1 MKSLLWKYPGKLT
14 GVAALRIVATVT
26 GTAFTLLLAELL
38 NSATQGSVSRLLLVG
53 GLVIVLVLLSQVFE
67 YVTSIQKNR
76 LLREWNVLLKSTL
89 FSRLLEKSMGN
100 FEERNSASYSNGLLT
115 DCESLE
121 QLYFSNS
128 LELLDAVAEL
138 VITSI
143 AVIWISP
150 VLFLAMIFLTLLT
163 LLLMN
168 VGNEKFQS
176 GMEKY
181 TNAREAYSVF
191 LKENLSC
198 FRLIRMFQMKEK
210 VRKAHDDACQQMEE
224 KKCRQQILM
233 AQKSCVM
240 SLTGLGSTVLIMMA
254 AAYLALKGAVS
265 VGFVLAAGQL
275 IGKITYPVTVL
286 PGIIMN
292 YKSAKPIEARLSI
305 YDAGKIREGKKEKTD
320 EIQKLVVENVTFA
333 YPNGTRNS
341 LDGVSTYFD
350 AGKKYLLVGESGSG
364 KTTLLQLLTDCFDSY
379 AGNVLIDGTELRS
392 FSEESI
398 CRKIGVMTQEVFL
411 FQDTL
416 RQNLALYGD
425 YSDEEIKDALK
436 RAGLDG
442 DGKLFPDG
450 LDTMIEENGRNFSG
464 GEKQRI
470 ALARVLLHGF
480 SWLFF
485 DEFTSNLDVHNA
497 LLVEEQL
504 LRLEGITLLTVSH
517 HLNDRIARMYDEI
530 LVLDSG
536 KIVEKGTFEELME
549 RQGEF
554 SKMMS
559 AGKASL

>member
-1 MKSLLWKYPGKLT
+1 MKPLLWKYPGKLI
-14 GVAALRIVATVT
+14 GVIALRMAATAA
-26 GTAFTLLLAELL
+26 GTAFTLMLAELL
-38 NSATQGSVSRLLLVG
+38 NSAVQGSVRRLLLIG
-53 GLVIVLVLLSQVFE
+53 GTVIVLMLLAQVFE

-76 LLREWNVLLKSTL
+76 LLREWNVLLKSIL

-150 VLFLAMIFLTLLT
+150 VLFLAMIFLTFLT

-292 YKSAKPIEARLSI
+292 YKSAKPIEERLSI

-320 EIQKLVVENVTFA
+320 NIQKLVVENVSFS
-333 YPNGTRNS
+333 YPNGSRNS
-341 LDGVSTYFD
+341 LDGVSAYFD

-392 FSEESI
+392 F

-425 YSDEEIKDALK
+425 FSDAEIKDALK

-464 GEKQRI
+464 GERQRI

-554 SKMMS
+554 SRMMS

>member
-1 MKSLLWKYPGKLT
+1 MKPLLWKYPGKLI
-14 GVAALRIVATVT
+14 GVTVLRMAATAA
-26 GTAFTLLLAELL
+26 GTAFTLMLAELL
-38 NSATQGSVSRLLLVG
+38 NSAVQGSVRRLLLNG
-53 GLVIVLVLLSQVFE
+53 GTVIVLMLLAQVFE

-89 FSRLLEKSMGN
+89 FSRLLGKSMGD

-163 LLLMN
+163 LLFMN

-181 TNAREAYSVF
+181 TNARETYSVF

-240 SLTGLGSTVLIMMA
+240 SLTGLGSTVFIMMA

-292 YKSAKPIEARLSI
+292 YKSAKPIEERLSI

-320 EIQKLVVENVTFA
+320 NIQKLVVENVTFA

-341 LDGVSTYFD
+341 LDGVSAYFD

-425 YSDEEIKDALK
+425 FSDAEIQDALK

-442 DGKLFPDG
+442 EGNLFPDG

-464 GEKQRI
+464 GERQRI

-480 SWLFF
+480 SWLLF

>member
-1 MKSLLWKYPGKLT
+1 MKPLLWKYPGKLI
-14 GVAALRIVATVT
+14 GVTVLRMAATVA
-26 GTAFTLLLAELL
+26 GTAFTLMLAELL
-38 NSATQGSVSRLLLVG
+38 NSAVQGSVRRLLLNG
-53 GLVIVLVLLSQVFE
+53 GTVIVLMLLAQVFE

-89 FSRLLEKSMGN
+89 FSRLLEKSRGN

-150 VLFLAMIFLTLLT
+150 VLFLAMIFLTFLT

-292 YKSAKPIEARLSI
+292 YKSAKPIEERLSI

-341 LDGVSTYFD
+341 LEGVSAYFD

-425 YSDEEIKDALK
+425 FSDAEIKDALK

-442 DGKLFPDG
+442 EGKLFPDG

-464 GEKQRI
+464 GERQRI

-480 SWLFF
+480 SWLLF

-517 HLNDRIARMYDEI
+517 HLNDRNARMYDEI

>member
-1 MKSLLWKYPGKLT
+1 MKPLLWKYPGKLI
-14 GVAALRIVATVT
+14 GVTVLRMAATVA
-26 GTAFTLLLAELL
+26 GTAFTLMLAELL
-38 NSATQGSVSRLLLVG
+38 NSAVQGSVRRLLVIG
-53 GLVIVLVLLSQVFE
+53 GTVIVLMLLAQVFE

-163 LLLMN
+163 LLFMN

-292 YKSAKPIEARLSI
+292 YKSAKPIEERLSI

-341 LDGVSTYFD
+341 LEGVSAYFD
-350 AGKKYLLVGESGSG
+350 TGKKYLLVGESGSG

-425 YSDEEIKDALK
+425 FSDAEIKDALK

-442 DGKLFPDG
+442 EGKLFPDG

-464 GEKQRI
+464 GERQRI

>member
-1 MKSLLWKYPGKLT
+1 MKPLLWKYPGKLI
-14 GVAALRIVATVT
+14 GVIALRMAATVA
-26 GTAFTLLLAELL
+26 GTAFTLMLAELL
-38 NSATQGSVSRLLLVG
+38 NSAVQGSVRRLLLTG
-53 GLVIVLVLLSQVFE
+53 GTVIVLMLLAQVFE
-67 YVTSIQKNR
+67 YVTSIQKKR
-76 LLREWNVLLKSTL
+76 LLREWNVLLKSIL

-128 LELLDAVAEL
+128 LELLDEVAEL

-150 VLFLAMIFLTLLT
+150 VLFLAMIFLTFLT

-168 VGNEKFQS
+168 VGIEKFQS

-292 YKSAKPIEARLSI
+292 YKSAKPIEERLSI

-320 EIQKLVVENVTFA
+320 NIQKLVVENVSFS
-333 YPNGTRNS
+333 YPNGSRNS
-341 LDGVSTYFD
+341 LDGVSAYFD

-464 GEKQRI
+464 GERQRI

>member
-1 MKSLLWKYPGKLT
+1 MKPLLWKYPGKLI
-14 GVAALRIVATVT
+14 GVTVLRMVATVT
-26 GTAFTLLLAELL
+26 GTAFTLMLAELL
-38 NSATQGSVSRLLLVG
+38 NSAVQGSVRRLLLIG
-53 GLVIVLVLLSQVFE
+53 GTVIVLMLLAQVFE
-67 YVTSIQKNR
+67 YVASIQKNR
-76 LLREWNVLLKSTL
+76 LLREWSVLLKSTL

-181 TNAREAYSVF
+181 TNARETYSVF

-240 SLTGLGSTVLIMMA
+240 SLTGLGSTVFIMMA
-254 AAYLALKGAVS
+254 AAYLALKGAVP

-292 YKSAKPIEARLSI
+292 YKSAKPIEERLSI

-320 EIQKLVVENVTFA
+320 NIQKLVVENVTFA

-341 LDGVSTYFD
+341 LDGVSAYFD

-425 YSDEEIKDALK
+425 FSDAEIQDALK

-442 DGKLFPDG
+442 EGKLFPDG

-464 GEKQRI
+464 GERQRI

-480 SWLFF
+480 SWLLF

>member
-1 MKSLLWKYPGKLT
+1 MI
-14 GVAALRIVATVT
+14 ALRTAATVA
-26 GTAFTLLLAELL
+26 GTAFTLMLAELL
-38 NSATQGSVSRLLLVG
+38 NSAVQGSV
-53 GLVIVLVLLSQVFE
+53 
-67 YVTSIQKNR
+67 K
-76 LLREWNVLLKSTL
+76 
-89 FSRLLEKSMGN
+89 
-100 FEERNSASYSNGLLT
+100 ERNSASYSNGLLT

-150 VLFLAMIFLTLLT
+150 VLFLAMIFLTFLT

-168 VGNEKFQS
+168 VGNGKFQS

-224 KKCRQQILM
+224 KKCRQQIQM
-233 AQKSCVM
+233 AQRSCVM

-292 YKSAKPIEARLSI
+292 YKSAKPIEERLSI

-320 EIQKLVVENVTFA
+320 NIQKLVVENVTFA

-341 LDGVSTYFD
+341 LDGVSAYFD

-464 GEKQRI
+464 GERQRI

-517 HLNDRIARMYDEI
+517 HLSDRIARMYDEI

>member
-1 MKSLLWKYPGKLT
+1 M
-14 GVAALRIVATVT
+14 AATVA
-26 GTAFTLLLAELL
+26 GTAFTLMLAELL
-38 NSATQGSVSRLLLVG
+38 NSAVQRSVRRLLLTG
-53 GLVIVLVLLSQVFE
+53 GTVIVLMLLAQVFE

-150 VLFLAMIFLTLLT
+150 VLFLAMVFLTLLT

-168 VGNEKFQS
+168 VGTEKFQS

-181 TNAREAYSVF
+181 TNAREVYSVF

-210 VRKAHDDACQQMEE
+210 VRKAHDDACQHMEE
-224 KKCRQQILM
+224 KKCRQQIQM

-240 SLTGLGSTVLIMMA
+240 SLAGLGSTVLIMMA

-292 YKSAKPIEARLSI
+292 YKSAKPIEERLSI

-320 EIQKLVVENVTFA
+320 NIQKLVVENVSFS
-333 YPNGTRNS
+333 YPNGSRNS
-341 LDGVSTYFD
+341 LDGVSAYFD

-425 YSDEEIKDALK
+425 FSDAEIKDALK

-517 HLNDRIARMYDEI
+517 HLSDRIARMYDEI

-559 AGKASL
+559 AAKASL

>member
-1 MKSLLWKYPGKLT
+1 MKPLLWKYPGKLI
-14 GVAALRIVATVT
+14 GVTVLRMAATVA
-26 GTAFTLLLAELL
+26 GTAFTLMLAELL
-38 NSATQGSVSRLLLVG
+38 NSAVQGSVRRLLVIG
-53 GLVIVLVLLSQVFE
+53 GTVIVLMLLAQVFE

-89 FSRLLEKSMGN
+89 FSRLLGKSMGD

-163 LLLMN
+163 LLFMN

-240 SLTGLGSTVLIMMA
+240 NLTGLGSTVLIMMA

-292 YKSAKPIEARLSI
+292 YKSAKPIEERLSI

-320 EIQKLVVENVTFA
+320 NIQKLVVENVTFA

-341 LDGVSTYFD
+341 LDGVSVYFD

-425 YSDEEIKDALK
+425 YSDAEIQDALK

-442 DGKLFPDG
+442 EGKLFPDG
-450 LDTMIEENGRNFSG
+450 LDAMIEENGRNFSG
-464 GEKQRI
+464 GERQRI

-480 SWLFF
+480 SWLLF

>member
-1 MKSLLWKYPGKLT
+1 MKPLLWKYPGKLI
-14 GVAALRIVATVT
+14 GVTVLRMAATVA
-26 GTAFTLLLAELL
+26 GTAFTLMLAELL
-38 NSATQGSVSRLLLVG
+38 NSAVQGSVRRLLVIG
-53 GLVIVLVLLSQVFE
+53 GTVIVLMLLAQVFE

-89 FSRLLEKSMGN
+89 FSRLLEKSRGN

-150 VLFLAMIFLTLLT
+150 VLFLAMIFLTFLT

-292 YKSAKPIEARLSI
+292 YKSAKPIEERLSI

-341 LDGVSTYFD
+341 LEGVSAYFD

-425 YSDEEIKDALK
+425 FSDAEIKDALK

-442 DGKLFPDG
+442 EGKLFPDG

-464 GEKQRI
+464 GERQRI

>member
-1 MKSLLWKYPGKLT
+1 MKPLLWKYPGKLI
-14 GVAALRIVATVT
+14 GVIALRTAATVA
-26 GTAFTLLLAELL
+26 GTAFTLMLAELL
-38 NSATQGSVSRLLLVG
+38 NSAVQGSVRWLLLTG
-53 GLVIVLVLLSQVFE
+53 GTVIVLMLLAQVFE

-100 FEERNSASYSNGLLT
+100 FEERISASYSNGLLT

-305 YDAGKIREGKKEKTD
+305 YDAGKIREGTKEKTD

-425 YSDEEIKDALK
+425 FSDAEIKDALK

-442 DGKLFPDG
+442 EGKLFPDG
-450 LDTMIEENGRNFSG
+450 LDTMIEEYGRNFSG
-464 GEKQRI
+464 GERQRI

-480 SWLFF
+480 SWLLF

>member
-1 MKSLLWKYPGKLT
+1 MKPQLWKYPGKLI
-14 GVAALRIVATVT
+14 GVTVLRMAATAA
-26 GTAFTLLLAELL
+26 GTAFTLMLAELL
-38 NSATQGSVSRLLLVG
+38 NSALQGSVRRLLLIG
-53 GLVIVLVLLSQVFE
+53 GTVIVLMLLAQVFE

-292 YKSAKPIEARLSI
+292 YKSAKPIEERLSI

-341 LDGVSTYFD
+341 LDGASAYFD

-425 YSDEEIKDALK
+425 YSDAEIKDALK

-442 DGKLFPDG
+442 EGKLFPDG

-464 GEKQRI
+464 GERQRI

-480 SWLFF
+480 SWLLF

>member
-1 MKSLLWKYPGKLT
+1 
-14 GVAALRIVATVT
+14 
-26 GTAFTLLLAELL
+26 
-38 NSATQGSVSRLLLVG
+38 
-53 GLVIVLVLLSQVFE
+53 
-67 YVTSIQKNR
+67 
-76 LLREWNVLLKSTL
+76 
-89 FSRLLEKSMGN
+89 MGN

-150 VLFLAMIFLTLLT
+150 VLFLAMVFLTLLT

-168 VGNEKFQS
+168 IGNEKFQS

-549 RQGEF
+549 RQGTF

>member
-1 MKSLLWKYPGKLT
+1 MKPLLWKYPGKLI
-14 GVAALRIVATVT
+14 GVTVLCMAATVA
-26 GTAFTLLLAELL
+26 GTAFTLMLAELL
-38 NSATQGSVSRLLLVG
+38 NSAVQGSVRRLLLTG
-53 GLVIVLVLLSQVFE
+53 GTVIVLMLLAQVFE

-121 QLYFSNS
+121 QLCFSNS

-163 LLLMN
+163 LLFMN

-292 YKSAKPIEARLSI
+292 YKSAKPIEERLSI

-341 LDGVSTYFD
+341 LDGVSAYFD

-425 YSDEEIKDALK
+425 FSDAEIKDALK

-442 DGKLFPDG
+442 EGNLFPDG

-464 GEKQRI
+464 GERQRI

>member
-1 MKSLLWKYPGKLT
+1 MKSLLWKYPGKLI
-14 GVAALRIVATVT
+14 GVTVLRMAATVA
-26 GTAFTLLLAELL
+26 GTAFTLMLAELL
-38 NSATQGSVSRLLLVG
+38 NSAVQGSVRRLLLIG
-53 GLVIVLVLLSQVFE
+53 GTVIVLMLLAQVFE
-67 YVTSIQKNR
+67 YVTSVQKNR

-89 FSRLLEKSMGN
+89 FSSLLEKSMGN

-121 QLYFSNS
+121 QLYFFNS

-168 VGNEKFQS
+168 VGSEKFQS
-176 GMEKY
+176 AMEKY
-181 TNAREAYSVF
+181 TDARETYSVF

-210 VRKAHDDACQQMEE
+210 VRKTHDDVCQQMEE

-292 YKSAKPIEARLSI
+292 YKSAKPIEERLSI
-305 YDAGKIREGKKEKTD
+305 YDAGKIREGKNEKKD
-320 EIQKLVVENVTFA
+320 NIQKLVVENVAFA
-333 YPNGTRNS
+333 YPNGSRNS

-364 KTTLLQLLTDCFDSY
+364 KTTLLQLLADCFDSY
-379 AGNVLIDGTELRS
+379 VGNVLIDGTELRS

-425 YSDEEIKDALK
+425 FSDAEIKDALK

-442 DGKLFPDG
+442 EGKLFPDG

-464 GEKQRI
+464 GERQRI

-517 HLNDRIARMYDEI
+517 HLNDGIARMYDEI

>member
-14 GVAALRIVATVT
+14 GVATLRIVATVT
-26 GTAFTLLLAELL
+26 GTAFTMLLAELL
-38 NSATQGSVSRLLLVG
+38 NSATQGSVRRLLLVG
-53 GLVIVLVLLSQVFE
+53 GLVIVFMLLSQVFE
-67 YVTSIQKNR
+67 YFTSVQKNR
-76 LLREWNVLLKSTL
+76 LLREWNVLLKNTL
-89 FSRLLEKSMGN
+89 FAGLLEKSMGS
-100 FEERNSASYSNGLLT
+100 FEEKNSASYSNGLLT

-198 FRLIRMFQMKEK
+198 FRLIRMFRMKEK

-292 YKSAKPIEARLSI
+292 YKSAKPIEERLSI

-320 EIQKLVVENVTFA
+320 NIQKLVVENVTFA

-341 LDGVSTYFD
+341 LDGVSTCFD

-379 AGNVLIDGTELRS
+379 AGNVLIDGAELRS

-425 YSDEEIKDALK
+425 YSDAEIKDALK

-442 DGKLFPDG
+442 EGKLFPDG

-464 GEKQRI
+464 GERQRI

-480 SWLFF
+480 SWLLF
-485 DEFTSNLDVHNA
+485 DEFTSNLDIHNA
-497 LLVEEQL
+497 MQIEEQL
-504 LRLEGITLLTVSH
+504 LQLKGITLLTVSH

-530 LVLDSG
+530 VVLNGG
-536 KIVEKGTFEELME
+536 KLIETGTFDELME
-549 RQGEF
+549 RQGMFFE
-554 SKMMS
+554 MLN
-559 AGKASL
+559 AGKAPL

>member
-1 MKSLLWKYPGKLT
+1 MI
-14 GVAALRIVATVT
+14 ALRTAATVA
-26 GTAFTLLLAELL
+26 GTAFTLMLAELL
-38 NSATQGSVSRLLLVG
+38 NSAVQGSV
-53 GLVIVLVLLSQVFE
+53 
-67 YVTSIQKNR
+67 K
-76 LLREWNVLLKSTL
+76 
-89 FSRLLEKSMGN
+89 
-100 FEERNSASYSNGLLT
+100 ERNSASYSNGLLT

-150 VLFLAMIFLTLLT
+150 VLFLAMIFLTFLT

-292 YKSAKPIEARLSI
+292 YKSAKPIEERLSI

-320 EIQKLVVENVTFA
+320 NIQKLVVENVSFS
-333 YPNGTRNS
+333 YPNGSRNS
-341 LDGVSTYFD
+341 LDGVSAYFD

-464 GEKQRI
+464 GERQRI

>member
-1 MKSLLWKYPGKLT
+1 MKSFLWKYPGKLI
-14 GVAALRIVATVT
+14 GVTVLRMAATVA
-26 GTAFTLLLAELL
+26 GTAFTLMLAELL
-38 NSATQGSVSRLLLVG
+38 NSAVQGSVRRLLVIG
-53 GLVIVLVLLSQVFE
+53 GTVIVLMLLAQVFE

-89 FSRLLEKSMGN
+89 FSSLLGKSMGD

-121 QLYFSNS
+121 QLYFSNL

-233 AQKSCVM
+233 AQKSCIM

-265 VGFVLAAGQL
+265 IGFVLAAGQL

-292 YKSAKPIEARLSI
+292 YKSAKPIEERLSI

-320 EIQKLVVENVTFA
+320 NIQKLVVENVAFA
-333 YPNGTRNS
+333 YPNGSRNS

-379 AGNVLIDGTELRS
+379 VGNVLIDGTELRS

-425 YSDEEIKDALK
+425 YSDAEIKDALK

-442 DGKLFPDG
+442 EGKLFPDG

-464 GEKQRI
+464 GERQRI

>member
-1 MKSLLWKYPGKLT
+1 MKPLLWKYPGKLI
-14 GVAALRIVATVT
+14 GVIALRTAATVA
-26 GTAFTLLLAELL
+26 GTAFTLMLAELL
-38 NSATQGSVSRLLLVG
+38 NSAVQGSVRRLLLTG
-53 GLVIVLVLLSQVFE
+53 GTVIVLMLLAQVFE

-128 LELLDAVAEL
+128 LELLDVVAEL

-292 YKSAKPIEARLSI
+292 YKSAKPIEERLSI

-320 EIQKLVVENVTFA
+320 NIQKLVVENVSFS
-333 YPNGTRNS
+333 YPNGSRNS
-341 LDGVSTYFD
+341 LDGVSAYFD

-425 YSDEEIKDALK
+425 FSDAEIKDALK

-517 HLNDRIARMYDEI
+517 HLSDRIARMYDEI

>member
-1 MKSLLWKYPGKLT
+1 MKPLLWKYPGKLI
-14 GVAALRIVATVT
+14 GVTVLCMAATVA
-26 GTAFTLLLAELL
+26 GTAFTLMLAELL
-38 NSATQGSVSRLLLVG
+38 NSAVQGSVRRLLLTG
-53 GLVIVLVLLSQVFE
+53 GTVIVLMLLAQVFE

-121 QLYFSNS
+121 QLCFSNS

-163 LLLMN
+163 LLFMN

-425 YSDEEIKDALK
+425 YSDAEIQDALK

-450 LDTMIEENGRNFSG
+450 LDTMIEENGRNFSE

-549 RQGEF
+549 RQGTF